1 MTLEIALYLLI
12 TWYNVMPSSYV
23 CWFITTIYEY
33 IYHKPQLVQLQGFQL
48 GCPSKRYME
57 IDRKPLD
64 FGAPFCSDKHILF
77 FLMTNAWLVTRLVA
91 IAIRFY
97 YTVEQQ
103 CERERTVRERER
115 KRVVLYMWYISPC
128 MKRKPEPN
136 EPMMFAHRGWVLLL
150 NEEQLAWCDIDRSRN
165 QRLGMSKASAVG
177 MVAARSAR

>member
-23 CWFITTIYEY
+23 FWFITTIYEY

-77 FLMTNAWLVTRLVA
+77 FLMTNAWLVVWVMIFSFDEFSRLVA

-103 CERERTVRERER
+103 CKRERTVRERE
-115 KRVVLYMWYISPC
+115 
-128 MKRKPEPN
+128 
-136 EPMMFAHRGWVLLL
+136 
-150 NEEQLAWCDIDRSRN
+150 
-165 QRLGMSKASAVG
+165 KASGIIYVVYFPMDEEKTGAQ
-177 MVAARSAR
+177 